1 MTVTKRQIEII
12 EYIMNNV
19 SGITGDKLAKYFG
32 VSSRTI
38 RNDILQINSA
48 LSGDQLLCQTEG
60 RMISPSIK
68 ASKRIGYYITQEDM
82 EDFRAVL
89 SGGSDRNHVIAPHNR
104 GYAILGHAL
113 EEGSCNLYD
122 LEEELFLSQTALREE
137 VLKLRRMLEDKMDLC
152 ILVLEGNQARVVD
165 NEEKIRLA
173 IFNLIKYEVQTH
185 TDWGSDYLELLFRGQ
200 FDRGEYESF
209 VKAVKDYFG
218 GHEILVSDASLYMV
232 VGAIYT
238 TVMRKRQGHE
248 LFGVK
253 ADEFSVE
260 VLTNLLY
267 HLKAQKLDLTES
279 DEALLK
285 IFLYSIR
292 LVQSQEDT
300 RASALSG
307 VILNEFCQ
315 EVLAKYSFDLHQ
327 SDELFN
333 NMALHLEYLIR
344 RIDTG
349 YRIDNPILQDIKTQY
364 PYAYEIAIL
373 LVPIMFKYKS
383 IPIRDEEI
391 AYMALYVAY
400 FLEKVNRRL
409 KTVVISAPRQS
420 VNAVICNWLNDH
432 FQNQI
437 ELVKVLPKHQLEY
450 LAPYGDEGA
459 VTAPPVDLII
469 STEGQR
475 VKTDIPVF
483 RIKGIP
489 NQQDFSAL
497 NGFIR
502 RMRVS
507 RRFTT
512 IVNKYFNTQCIKI
525 FAKDAGSADWD
536 GKAPFGIVIE
546 TLSRKFKEQD
556 KIETVEEYVDDV
568 LSREVNYPTVI
579 GESVM
584 IPHPLMTFAKET
596 AVAAAILKPPV
607 TICKKAVKVI
617 FLLAI
622 EGRPNDDVSI
632 LFEFFKQVAM
642 NENLVHT
649 LYEAKDETDF
659 LNRLIS
665 ISTSIELF

>member
-19 SGITGDKLAKYFG
+19 SGITGDRLAKQFG

-48 LSGDQLLCQTEG
+48 LIGNQFLCQTEG
-60 RMISPSIK
+60 RGNPPSIK
-68 ASKRIGYYITQEDM
+68 ASKRIGYYIPYEDM
-82 EDFRAVL
+82 EFFRAVL
-89 SGGSDRNHVIAPHNR
+89 NGGSDRFHVIAPHNR

-113 EEGSCNLYD
+113 EDGSCNLYD
-122 LEEELFLSQTALREE
+122 LEEELFLSQTVLREE
-137 VLKLRRMLEDKMDLC
+137 VLKLRRMLEDKLDC
-152 ILVLEGNQARVVD
+152 SILFLEGNRVRVVKQ
-165 NEEKIRLA
+165 EEKIRLS
-173 IFNLIKYEVQTH
+173 IFNIIKYEVQTH
-185 TDWGSDYLELLFRGQ
+185 TDFNSDYLELLFRGQ
-200 FDRGEYESF
+200 FDREEYEAF
-209 VKAVKDYFG
+209 VSAVKDYFG

-232 VGAIYT
+232 VNAIYT
-238 TVMRKRQGHE
+238 TIMRKRQGHE
-248 LFGVK
+248 LLGVK

-267 HLKAQKLDLTES
+267 HLKAQKLELTES

-450 LAPYGDEGA
+450 LAPNGGRGDIT
-459 VTAPPVDLII
+459 VPPVDLII

-475 VKTDIPVF
+475 MKTDIPVF
-483 RIKGIP
+483 RINGIP

-502 RMRVS
+502 RIRVS
-507 RRFTT
+507 RRFTV

-525 FAKDAGSADWD
+525 FTKDAGAGEWN
-536 GKAPFGIVIE
+536 GKASFETVIE
-546 TLSRKFKEQD
+546 TLSKKFKEQD
-556 KIETVEEYVDDV
+556 KIETVETYVEDV

-584 IPHPLMTFAKET
+584 IPHPLMTFARET

-607 TICKKAVKVI
+607 TIHKKAVKVI

-649 LYEAKDETDF
+649 LYDAEDETDF

>member
-1 MTVTKRQIEII
+1 MIFTKRQIEII

-60 RMISPSIK
+60 RKTYPSIK
-68 ASKRIGYYITQEDM
+68 ASKRIGYYITQGDM
-82 EDFRAVL
+82 EEFRAVL
-89 SGGSDRNHVIAPHNR
+89 RGGDDRINVIAPHNR
-104 GYAILGHAL
+104 GYAILGHVL
-113 EEGSCNLYD
+113 EEESCNLYD

-137 VLKLRRMLEDKMDLC
+137 VLKLCKMLEDKMDFSPLH
-152 ILVLEGNQARVVD
+152 LEGNQLRIVE
-165 NEEKIRLA
+165 NEEKIRLS
-173 IFNLIKYEVQTH
+173 IFNIIKYEVQTH
-185 TDWGSDYLELLFRGQ
+185 TDFGSDYLGLLFRGAYN
-200 FDRGEYESF
+200 RGEYENF
-209 VKAVKDYFG
+209 VNAVKNYFG
-218 GHEILVSDASLYMV
+218 SHEILVSDASLYMV
-232 VGAIYT
+232 ANAVYATI
-238 TVMRKRQGHE
+238 MRKRQGHE
-248 LFGVK
+248 LTGVK
-253 ADEFSVE
+253 ADEFTVE

-267 HLKAQKLDLTES
+267 HLKALKLELTES

-285 IFLYSIR
+285 IFLYSVR
-292 LVQSQEDT
+292 LVQSQENT
-300 RASALSG
+300 RASALSS

-315 EVLAKYSFDLHQ
+315 EVLNKYSFDLHQ
-327 SDELFN
+327 SDELFD

-373 LVPIMFKYKS
+373 LVPIMFKYKN

-409 KTVVISAPRQS
+409 KTVIINAPRQS
-420 VNAVICNWLNDH
+420 VCAMVCSWLNDH

-437 ELVKVLPKHQLEY
+437 EIVKVLPKHQLEQY
-450 LAPYGDEGA
+450 AKEQ
-459 VTAPPVDLII
+459 PVDLVI

-475 VKTDIPVF
+475 VNTEIPVF
-483 RIKGIP
+483 WMSGIP

-507 RRFTT
+507 RRFSI
-512 IVNKYFNTQCIKI
+512 IVNKYFNPQCVKI
-525 FAKDAGSADWD
+525 FAKENTPAEWNGTVS
-536 GKAPFGIVIE
+536 FETVIQ
-546 TLSRKFKEQD
+546 TLSVRFKEQD
-556 KIETVEEYVDDV
+556 KIGTVEEYVEDV
-568 LSREVNYPTVI
+568 LSREINYPTVI

-596 AVAAAILKPPV
+596 AVAAAILKPPITV
-607 TICKKAVKVI
+607 CKKAVKVI

-632 LFEFFKQVAM
+632 LFELFKQVAM
-642 NENLVHT
+642 NDNLVHT
-649 LYEAKDETDF
+649 LYEAADEKDF
-659 LNRLIS
+659 LNRLIR

>member
-1 MTVTKRQIEII
+1 MIFTKRQIEII

-60 RMISPSIK
+60 RKTYPSIK
-68 ASKRIGYYITQEDM
+68 ASKRIGYYITQGDM
-82 EDFRAVL
+82 EEFRAVL
-89 SGGSDRNHVIAPHNR
+89 RGGDDRINVIAPHNR
-104 GYAILGHAL
+104 GYAILGHVL
-113 EEGSCNLYD
+113 EEESCNLYD

-137 VLKLRRMLEDKMDLC
+137 VLKLCKMLEDKMDFSPLH
-152 ILVLEGNQARVVD
+152 LEGNQLRIVE
-165 NEEKIRLA
+165 NEEKIRLS
-173 IFNLIKYEVQTH
+173 IFNIIKYEVQTH
-185 TDWGSDYLELLFRGQ
+185 TDFGSDYLGLLFRGAYN
-200 FDRGEYESF
+200 RGEYENF
-209 VKAVKDYFG
+209 VNAVKNYFG
-218 GHEILVSDASLYMV
+218 SHEILVSDASLYMV
-232 VGAIYT
+232 ANAVYATI
-238 TVMRKRQGHE
+238 MRKRQGHE
-248 LFGVK
+248 LTGVK
-253 ADEFSVE
+253 ADEFTVE

-267 HLKAQKLDLTES
+267 HLKALKLELTES

-285 IFLYSIR
+285 IFLYSVR
-292 LVQSQEDT
+292 LVQSQENT
-300 RASALSG
+300 RASALSS

-315 EVLAKYSFDLHQ
+315 EVLNKYSFDLHQ
-327 SDELFN
+327 SDELFD

-373 LVPIMFKYKS
+373 LVPIMFKYKN

-409 KTVVISAPRQS
+409 KTVIINAPRQS
-420 VNAVICNWLNDH
+420 VCAMVCSWLNDH

-437 ELVKVLPKHQLEY
+437 EIVKVLPKHQLEQY
-450 LAPYGDEGA
+450 AKEQ
-459 VTAPPVDLII
+459 PVDLVI

-475 VKTDIPVF
+475 VNTEIPVF
-483 RIKGIP
+483 WVSGIP

-507 RRFTT
+507 RRFSI
-512 IVNKYFNTQCIKI
+512 IVNKYFNPQCVKI
-525 FAKDAGSADWD
+525 FAKESTPAEWNGTVS
-536 GKAPFGIVIE
+536 FETVIQ
-546 TLSRKFKEQD
+546 TLSVRFKEQD
-556 KIETVEEYVDDV
+556 KIGTVEEYVEDV
-568 LSREVNYPTVI
+568 LSREINYPTVI

-596 AVAAAILKPPV
+596 AVAAAILKPPITV
-607 TICKKAVKVI
+607 GKKAVKVI

-642 NENLVHT
+642 NDNLVHT
-649 LYEAKDETDF
+649 LYEAADEKDF
-659 LNRLIS
+659 LNRLIR

>member
-48 LSGDQLLCQTEG
+48 LKGDQLLCQTEG
-60 RMISPSIK
+60 RLLSPSIK

-82 EDFRAVL
+82 EYFRAVL

-104 GYAILGHAL
+104 GYAILGHTL

-165 NEEKIRLA
+165 NEEKIRLS
-173 IFNLIKYEVQTH
+173 IFNIIKYEVQTH

-232 VGAIYT
+232 VGAIYA

-292 LVQSQEDT
+292 LVQSQGDT

-307 VILNEFCQ
+307 VILNECWP
-315 EVLAKYSFDLHQ
+315 
-327 SDELFN
+327 N
-333 NMALHLEYLIR
+333 TALTYTSPTSCSTIWR
-344 RIDTG
+344 FIW
-349 YRIDNPILQDIKTQY
+349 
-364 PYAYEIAIL
+364 
-373 LVPIMFKYKS
+373 S
-383 IPIRDEEI
+383 I
-391 AYMALYVAY
+391 
-400 FLEKVNRRL
+400 
-409 KTVVISAPRQS
+409 
-420 VNAVICNWLNDH
+420 
-432 FQNQI
+432 
-437 ELVKVLPKHQLEY
+437 
-450 LAPYGDEGA
+450 
-459 VTAPPVDLII
+459 
-469 STEGQR
+469 
-475 VKTDIPVF
+475 
-483 RIKGIP
+483 
-489 NQQDFSAL
+489 
-497 NGFIR
+497 
-502 RMRVS
+502 
-507 RRFTT
+507 
-512 IVNKYFNTQCIKI
+512 
-525 FAKDAGSADWD
+525 
-536 GKAPFGIVIE
+536 
-546 TLSRKFKEQD
+546 
-556 KIETVEEYVDDV
+556 
-568 LSREVNYPTVI
+568 
-579 GESVM
+579 
-584 IPHPLMTFAKET
+584 
-596 AVAAAILKPPV
+596 
-607 TICKKAVKVI
+607 
-617 FLLAI
+617 
-622 EGRPNDDVSI
+622 
-632 LFEFFKQVAM
+632 
-642 NENLVHT
+642 
-649 LYEAKDETDF
+649 
-659 LNRLIS
+659 
-665 ISTSIELF
+665 

>member
-1 MTVTKRQIEII
+1 MVFTKRQTEII

-48 LSGDQLLCQTEG
+48 LSGSLSLCQTEG
-60 RMISPSIK
+60 RTAYPSIK

-89 SGGSDRNHVIAPHNR
+89 EGGDDRAWVIAPHNR

-113 EEGSCNLYD
+113 ENGSCNLYD

-137 VLKLRRMLEDKMDLC
+137 VQKLRKMLEDKMDWTVLF
-152 ILVLEGNQARVVD
+152 LEGSQVRIVE
-165 NEEKIRLA
+165 NEEKIRLS
-173 IFNLIKYEVQTH
+173 IFNIIKYEVQTH
-185 TDWGSDYLELLFRGQ
+185 TDFNSDYLGLIF
-200 FDRGEYESF
+200 RGEYDRVEYETF
-209 VKAVKDYFG
+209 VNAVKNYFG
-218 GHEILVSDASLYMV
+218 SHEILVSDASLYMV
-232 VGAIYT
+232 ANAIYAT
-238 TVMRKRQGHE
+238 IMRKRQGHE
-248 LFGVK
+248 LTGLK
-253 ADEFSVE
+253 AEEFVVE

-267 HLKAQKLDLTES
+267 HLKAQKVELTES

-285 IFLYSIR
+285 IFLYSVR
-292 LVQSQEDT
+292 LVQSEENT

-315 EVLAKYSFDLHQ
+315 EVLNKYSFDLHQ

-409 KTVVISAPRQS
+409 KTVIINAPRQS
-420 VNAVICNWLNDH
+420 VCAMVCSWLNDH

-437 ELVKVLPKHQLEY
+437 EIVKVLPKHQLDQY
-450 LAPYGDEGA
+450 VKDH
-459 VTAPPVDLII
+459 PVDLVI

-475 VKTDIPVF
+475 VNTEIPVF
-483 RIKGIP
+483 RINGIA
-489 NQQDFSAL
+489 NQQDYSVL

-507 RRFTT
+507 RRFSV
-512 IVNKYFNTQCIKI
+512 IVNKYFDTRCVKI
-525 FAKDAGSADWD
+525 FAKDGGTAKWNGSVS
-536 GKAPFGIVIE
+536 FETVIG
-546 TLSRKFKEQD
+546 TLSEKFKEQG
-556 KIETVEEYVDDV
+556 KIESMEEYVEDV

-596 AVAAAILKPPV
+596 AVAAAILKPPITV
-607 TICKKAVKVI
+607 CRKAVKVI

-649 LYEAKDETDF
+649 LYEAADEKDF